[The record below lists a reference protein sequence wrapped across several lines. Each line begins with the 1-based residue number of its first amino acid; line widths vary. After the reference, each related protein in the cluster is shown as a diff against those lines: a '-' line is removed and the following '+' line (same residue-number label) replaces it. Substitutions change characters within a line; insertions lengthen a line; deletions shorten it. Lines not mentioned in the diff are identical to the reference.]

1 MLRSKV
7 SIMLIKV
14 NIASDILPD
23 KEFESNSR
31 ENKEASKLIALG
43 SVPFKEFE
51 LKLKESNPTREPI
64 VPGIPPV
71 KELVFILSA
80 YSTTMKPIVS
90 GMVPLI
96 VLFDISN
103 ESMLWKLPIEVG
115 NDPARLCPLILIV
128 MILA

>member
-1 MLRSKV
+1 MKKFLLRSKV

-14 NIASDILPD
+14 NMASDILPD
-23 KEFESNSR
+23 KEFESNSS
-31 ENKEASKLIALG
+31 ENRDISELIELG
-43 SVPFKEFE
+43 SVPFKRFD

-96 VLFDISN
+96 ALFDISN
-103 ESMLWKLPIEVG
+103 ESML
-115 NDPARLCPLILIV
+115 
-128 MILA
+128 